1 MKTVEVKAYY
11 FDELS
16 DSAKERARVWWRNAS
31 TGDNFFAECVI
42 DDAATIAALM
52 GLDINTTRKNLVGGG
67 TRYAPTVYWS
77 GFWSQG
83 DGACCEGTWRACDVQ
98 SGKVREYAPQDTEL
112 HRIAAEFERL
122 ALAFPETSFIVKHRG
137 HYSHENCTVF
147 DFRHGD
153 DVENDTRDFDACE
166 TDLTEAA
173 RDFMRWIYRQLEAAY
188 EWENAVEQVDDSIR
202 ANEYEF
208 TEDGERF

>member
-83 DGACCEGTWRACDVQ
+83 DGACCEGTWRA
-98 SGKVREYAPQDTEL
+98 
-112 HRIAAEFERL
+112 
-122 ALAFPETSFIVKHRG
+122 
-137 HYSHENCTVF
+137 
-147 DFRHGD
+147 
-153 DVENDTRDFDACE
+153 
-166 TDLTEAA
+166 
-173 RDFMRWIYRQLEAAY
+173 
-188 EWENAVEQVDDSIR
+188 
-202 ANEYEF
+202 
-208 TEDGERF
+208 